1 MYNYDKNRVFFAET
15 RIFDVCGGNIDQSSG
30 YISSPQYP
38 DSYGIDFTCALEITA
53 SGSHVVEVQVLDLEV
68 EEQINGIRC
77 FDHLTIGDP
86 SSDPRSQILCGELG
100 PGKLD
105 FTVETAR
112 FSFYSDRFNAMK
124 GFLLWYRG
132 EI

>member
-1 MYNYDKNRVFFAET
+1 M
-15 RIFDVCGGNIDQSSG
+15 
-30 YISSPQYP
+30 
-38 DSYGIDFTCALEITA
+38 
-53 SGSHVVEVQVLDLEV
+53 VEVQVLDLEV

-86 SSDPRSQILCGELG
+86 SSDPRSQIMCGELSELD
-100 PGKLD
+100 PGQLV

-132 EI
+132 EICVNSDVEMMQTS